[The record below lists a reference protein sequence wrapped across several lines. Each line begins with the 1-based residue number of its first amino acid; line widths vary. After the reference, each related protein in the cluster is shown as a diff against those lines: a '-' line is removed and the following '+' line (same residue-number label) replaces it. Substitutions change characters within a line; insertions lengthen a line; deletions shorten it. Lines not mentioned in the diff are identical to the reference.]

1 MENLL
6 LVNAPAD
13 GVINGTVLLP
23 ASKSISN
30 RVLIIRALCQ
40 QDFPIHNLSE
50 AEDTRTLLQALEAE
64 GVTHDID
71 AGHTGTAMRFLTAYL
86 ATRPGTFYLTGSE
99 RMKQRPIAPL
109 VNALQQL
116 GADIS
121 YSEKTGFP
129 PLKIKGQQLRGGKIH
144 VDAGISSQFISS
156 LLLIAP
162 NLDEGLEVT
171 LSGVP
176 VSSEYIKMTLGLM
189 SRFGIETRW
198 ERNVITILPG
208 SYQPHEITIE
218 PDWSG
223 ASYFYELLLL
233 SEKGSLFFPDL
244 STKSLQGD
252 EILWQWFGHL
262 GITTRFSEE
271 GAFAEKTKGHPEFVS
286 FSFIE
291 NPDLAQAMAM
301 AFAGNNIQAVFRGL
315 ETLPLKETDRIK
327 ALQGELGKLG
337 FSLAAREEGIWQ
349 LRKTAWPQLPGRV
362 TFKTYNDHRMAM
374 ACAPLAL
381 KLGQVGI
388 HNPEVVG
395 KSFPGYWDCL
405 RQIGFKLIF
414 AAGYETPDP

>member
-6 LVNAPAD
+6 LVSAPAD
-13 GVINGTVLLP
+13 GVVNGTIQLP

-40 QDFPIHNLSE
+40 HDFPIHNLSE
-50 AEDTRTLLQALEAE
+50 AEDTKTLLLALDSE

-71 AGHTGTAMRFLTAYL
+71 AGHTGTAMRFLTSYL

-121 YSEKTGFP
+121 YSEKNGFP
-129 PLKIKGQQLRGGKIH
+129 PLKIKGKKLRGGKIQI
-144 VDAGISSQFISS
+144 DAGISSQFISS
-156 LLLIAP
+156 LMLIAP
-162 NLDEGLEVT
+162 ALEEGLEIT

-189 SRFGIETRW
+189 SHFGIEARW
-198 ERNVITILPG
+198 ERNVIKILPG
-208 SYQPHEITIE
+208 QYLPHEITIE
-218 PDWSG
+218 RDWSG

-233 SEKGSLFFPDL
+233 SEKGKLFFPGL
-244 STKSLQGD
+244 SAKSLQGD
-252 EILWQWFGHL
+252 EILWKWFGHI
-262 GITTRFSEE
+262 GITTQFTKD
-271 GAFAEKTKGHPEFVS
+271 GAYAEKTKGHPEFVS

-301 AFAGNNIQAVFRGL
+301 AFAGNDIQAVFRGL

-327 ALQGELGKLG
+327 ALQGELVKLG

-388 HNPEVVG
+388 FDPEVVA

-414 AAGYETPDP
+414 DVRQETPAP